1 MFKDINKIK
10 LAIMGIISLA
20 LILVYE
26 FIAIDLKFFEFA
38 IKIRT
43 PKLMT
48 ILIAA
53 FCIGMATIVF
63 QSVINNRVVTP
74 CLLGMNSLYTLIH
87 PVIAFI
93 AGTTSILIV
102 NKNLSFIVDVIA
114 MGIAATLIY
123 GFLFK
128 KTKHNI
134 LYVLLAGT
142 VMATL
147 FTSITN
153 TMIRAMDPNEYAT
166 LQDKLIAGFN
176 NANTEIIT
184 MAIIM
189 IIVALI
195 VFRKDFKVLDVITLG
210 KNQAINLGVDYNK
223 TITRLLLLVTI
234 LIAIATALVGPI
246 SFLGLIIANI
256 AREMFKTYKHSYLI
270 AGSILSGVI
279 VLLLGQILI
288 EHVFSF
294 TTVISVFI
302 NLFGGIYFLYLI
314 IKNKGV

>member
-87 PVIAFI
+87 TVIAFI
-93 AGTTSILIV
+93 AGTTSILVV

>member
-26 FIAIDLKFFEFA
+26 FIAIDLRFFEFA

-87 PVIAFI
+87 TVIAFI
-93 AGTTSILIV
+93 AGTTSILVV

-294 TTVISVFI
+294 STVISVFI